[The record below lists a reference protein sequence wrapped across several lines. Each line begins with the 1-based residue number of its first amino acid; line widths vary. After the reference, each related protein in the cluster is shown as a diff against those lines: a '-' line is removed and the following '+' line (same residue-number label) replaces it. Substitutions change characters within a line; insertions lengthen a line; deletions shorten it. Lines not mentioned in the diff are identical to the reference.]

1 MRSLVSAVLL
11 SMTLAAP
18 AMAEP
23 RSFSVNDPSG
33 KYLVEVL
40 FPQVPQDL
48 QYLARALITI
58 RDATTLEILQQLQT
72 PDAQVPLD
80 QNGKTVDWRL
90 MGENGVVYFA
100 DINQDGRQDLAIRN
114 GTGADK
120 DFQSSYDV
128 YLQDPHKTQWVLNGP
143 LTDLANE
150 TSGGMFSVNPKDG
163 VIHSQTDQG
172 CCWTRAS
179 RYQMRDGELVR
190 LSAYTQAQ
198 VPATDDDANNSM
210 PSGYMLRTTGE
221 WKDGQWLETPRLEG
235 PVNEDPEFLA
245 GTLNG
250 KIPVQLWY
258 QQQGAVLIGELRYT
272 KSGSGKP
279 IKLVGELGE
288 YGDQSFVYLH
298 EYADDGHQTGIW
310 RITRETVEPY
320 AYSGTWVSGAQGD
333 KPELQMQLHRE
344 DREPEYKKLGDVAR
358 DQRDGH
364 YQMRND
370 FLDRDGDL
378 DLKILPDRDAQGR
391 EVAEFTVTLKETGTD
406 KVIVSAH
413 HSVPMETENLIIV
426 REPLATRRAGPYH
439 IQLVKGFAVINH
451 NSAPDFPDYFTGMY
465 RKQQPGQTQ

>member
-143 LTDLANE
+143 
-150 TSGGMFSVNPKDG
+150 
-163 VIHSQTDQG
+163 
-172 CCWTRAS
+172 
-179 RYQMRDGELVR
+179 
-190 LSAYTQAQ
+190 
-198 VPATDDDANNSM
+198 
-210 PSGYMLRTTGE
+210 
-221 WKDGQWLETPRLEG
+221 
-235 PVNEDPEFLA
+235 
-245 GTLNG
+245 
-250 KIPVQLWY
+250 
-258 QQQGAVLIGELRYT
+258 
-272 KSGSGKP
+272 
-279 IKLVGELGE
+279 
-288 YGDQSFVYLH
+288 
-298 EYADDGHQTGIW
+298 
-310 RITRETVEPY
+310 
-320 AYSGTWVSGAQGD
+320 
-333 KPELQMQLHRE
+333 
-344 DREPEYKKLGDVAR
+344 
-358 DQRDGH
+358 
-364 YQMRND
+364 
-370 FLDRDGDL
+370 
-378 DLKILPDRDAQGR
+378 
-391 EVAEFTVTLKETGTD
+391 
-406 KVIVSAH
+406 
-413 HSVPMETENLIIV
+413 
-426 REPLATRRAGPYH
+426 
-439 IQLVKGFAVINH
+439 
-451 NSAPDFPDYFTGMY
+451 
-465 RKQQPGQTQ
+465 

>member
-11 SMTLAAP
+11 SMAVAAP
-18 AMAEP
+18 VMAEP

-40 FPQVPQDL
+40 FPEVPQDL
-48 QYLARALITI
+48 QYLARALVTL
-58 RDATTLEILQQLQT
+58 RDAATLEILQQLQT
-72 PDAQVPLD
+72 PDAQVPMD

-128 YLQDPHKTQWVLNGP
+128 YLQDPQKTQWVLNGP
-143 LTDLANE
+143 LTELANE

-163 VIHSQTDQG
+163 IIHSQTDRG

-179 RYQMRDGELVR
+179 RWQMRNGELVR
-190 LSAYTQAQ
+190 LSSYTQQ
-198 VPATDDDANNSM
+198 EVPATDDDANTSM

-221 WKDGQWLETPRLEG
+221 WKDGQWLETARLEG
-235 PVNEDPEFLA
+235 PVNEDAQRLV
-245 GTLNG
+245 GTLDG
-250 KIPVQLWY
+250 KIPVEIWY
-258 QQQGAVLIGELRYT
+258 QQQGAVMIGELRYT
-272 KSGSGKP
+272 QSGSGKP
-279 IKLVGELGE
+279 IKLVGDRGE
-288 YGDQSFVYLH
+288 YADESFLYLH
-298 EYADDGHQTGIW
+298 EYTDDGHQTGIW
-310 RITRETVEPY
+310 RIKSDYT
-320 AYSGTWVSGAQGD
+320 GTWVSSAKGD
-333 KPELQMQLHRE
+333 QRERAIQLHDE
-344 DREPEYKKLGDVAR
+344 YREPEYEKFDEVAR
-358 DQRDGH
+358 DQRNGH

-391 EVAEFTVTLKETGTD
+391 EVAEFTLTLKETGTD

-413 HSVPMETENLIIV
+413 HSVAMETENLIIV

-439 IQLVKGFAVINH
+439 IQLVKNFAVINH
-451 NSAPDFPDYFTGMY
+451 NSAPDFADYFTGMY
-465 RKQQPGQTQ
+465 RKQPQGNP

>member
-179 RYQMRDGELVR
+179 RYQMRDGELVK
-190 LSAYTQAQ
+190 LSSYTQAE

-279 IKLVGELGE
+279 IKLVGDQGE
-288 YGDQSFVYLH
+288 YGDQSFIYLH
-298 EYADDGHQTGIW
+298 EYADDGRQTGIW

-320 AYSGTWVSGAQGD
+320 AYAGTWVSGAKGD
-333 KPELQMQLHRE
+333 QPELQIQLHRQ
-344 DREPEYKKLGDVAR
+344 DREPEYDKLGDVAR

-364 YQMRND
+364 YQMRDD
-370 FLDRDGDL
+370 FLGRDGDL
-378 DLKILPDRDAQGR
+378 DLKILPERDAQGR
-391 EVAEFTVTLKETGTD
+391 EVAELSVTLKDTGTD
-406 KVIVSAH
+406 KIIITTH
-413 HSVPMETENLIIV
+413 QSVPMETENLIIV
-426 REPLATRRAGPYH
+426 RAPQAPPRAGPYH
-439 IQLVKGFAVINH
+439 IQLVKGFAVIEH
-451 NSAPDFPDYFTGMY
+451 NSAPDSQDYLTGFY
-465 RKQQPGQTQ
+465 RKQP